1 MNKKDL
7 LQCNSKFKRTS
18 RFSSERVSS
27 LVLVSFCEFYK
38 LKAKNKSTC
47 TSLKKR
53 SFVEAEAVTRSCCV
67 KKVFL
72 KILQNS
78 QLNTSRPAT
87 LLKKRLWQSCFLVSF
102 VNFFRTPFLT
112 EHILRLLLW
121 KEFLNVSLI
130 MIPKQFFF
138 LACLTPMFL
147 IKRIIKKT
155 QCR

>member
-53 SFVEAEAVTRSCCV
+53 SFVEAEAVTRSCSV
-67 KKVFL
+67 KKLFL

-87 LLKKRLWQSCFLVSF
+87 LLKKRLWQSCFLVNF

-112 EHILRLLLW
+112 EHI
-121 KEFLNVSLI
+121 F
-130 MIPKQFFF
+130 
-138 LACLTPMFL
+138 ACFYG
-147 IKRIIKKT
+147 KSS
-155 QCR
+155 